1 MLTQTIIVG
10 LHVLTTLTLCQM
22 TNAFVLQLTEKTSRD
37 HRLCQPMAATFD
49 PYEGSFKGRDGME
62 RNKARMDLRNFLT
75 QRSIQSFVYLLNQ
88 CREEHTVRWLE
99 VRYRDSDSIVKLT
112 NDNNDSLKSTC
123 TLTQIILPALS
134 TTEKTWFQK
143 DW

>member
-1 MLTQTIIVG
+1 MLTQSIIFVG
-10 LHVLTTLTLCQM
+10 LHVLTSLTLSQM

-37 HRLCQPMAATFD
+37 NRPCQPMAATFD
-49 PYEGSFKGRDGME
+49 PYEGSFKGRDGKE

-75 QRSIQSFVYLLNQ
+75 QRSIQSFVYVLNQ

-112 NDNNDSLKSTC
+112 NDHSLLTLSICST
-123 TLTQIILPALS
+123 L
-134 TTEKTWFQK
+134 
-143 DW
+143 